1 MQQRDDIEKRI
12 DDTLNSFDNM
22 RRAEANPFLFTR
34 IQARLQQTRSGLE
47 RVVLLAGKPA
57 FAFLVLVI
65 VLFTNMV
72 VVLKGSADGSAVTQE
87 QAQFAVADEYDL
99 NVPSLYDY
107 ENPEP

>member
-12 DDTLNSFDNM
+12 DDTLNSLDNM

-34 IQARLQQTRSGLE
+34 IQARMQQTRSGIE
-47 RVVLLAGKPA
+47 RVMALAGKPA

-65 VLFTNMV
+65 VLVTNMV
-72 VVLKGSADGSAVTQE
+72 VMLKGSSEGPTLTQE
-87 QAQFAVADEYDL
+87 QTQFAVADEYDL